1 MHLPKNSLI
10 IYMYLAQA
18 FFCFLFLQCN
28 CIIFIILYFYLVFSI
43 LLYLCCFSLTS
54 EMCQTKKCNY
64 LFSVDGSVVLTNKD
78 TLKILI
84 EQNR

>member
-1 MHLPKNSLI
+1 MHLPKNSLN
-10 IYMYLAQA
+10 IYMYLTHRP
-18 FFCFLFLQCN
+18 FFVFFFFSVLHNICYFVFLF
-28 CIIFIILYFYLVFSI
+28 CIFCIFFF
-43 LLYLCCFSLTS
+43 FSLTS
-54 EMCQTKKCNY
+54 EMCQTKKCDY

>member
-1 MHLPKNSLI
+1 MHLPKNSLN
-10 IYMYLAQA
+10 IYMYLTHRP
-18 FFCFLFLQCN
+18 FFFLFSFSSVLYN
-28 CIIFIILYFYLVFSI
+28 VYYFVFLFCIF
-43 LLYLCCFSLTS
+43 LYLFCFSLTS
-54 EMCQTKKCNY
+54 EMCQTKKCDY